1 MNVMKQDA
9 MDDKR
14 KEICKACEKKCVQK
28 KKNLDG
34 SRGVEILSSRS
45 QPRLIDQLLSI
56 YQGDRK
62 LLNGST

>member
-28 KKNLDG
+28 KKK
-34 SRGVEILSSRS
+34 S
-45 QPRLIDQLLSI
+45 
-56 YQGDRK
+56 
-62 LLNGST
+62 